1 VLDLFDKRWT
11 VLTDLRAAVGQIVR
25 EAKVTPESE
34 SMRLYAT
41 ARDQAA
47 FLFGPKVTDY
57 LESIN
62 KAMGRLYVAEQRLS
76 ADEAVIDQKYS
87 AMVEI
92 SEFFERTNEL
102 MMPYMRMHQRAPS
115 FRTPASWWR
124 WQRSTGCLAIAG
136 L

>member
-1 VLDLFDKRWT
+1 MQILPYWIQVLQALGTLAVALLAIVIGVMQWRTAHQRAVLDLFDKRWT

-76 ADEAVIDQKYS
+76 ADEA
-87 AMVEI
+87 A
-92 SEFFERTNEL
+92 
-102 MMPYMRMHQRAPS
+102 
-115 FRTPASWWR
+115 
-124 WQRSTGCLAIAG
+124 
-136 L
+136 